1 MKKQTPKPTVP
12 AAPEAVIV
20 KSNTKGVVMKSPP
33 KPKPK
38 KKAKKAVRK

>member
-1 MKKQTPKPTVP
+1 MKKKTPKTKVP

-33 KPKPK
+33 KPK
-38 KKAKKAVRK
+38 KAKKAVRK